1 VESTLLN
8 TKHAQ
13 TRSEGVV
20 IGWLIV
26 VSRYAVQIVE
36 EAAIERES
44 A

>member
-1 VESTLLN
+1 VESVLLN
-8 TKHAQ
+8 AKRAQ
-13 TRSEGVV
+13 TRSEDVV
-20 IGWLIV
+20 IGWLIM